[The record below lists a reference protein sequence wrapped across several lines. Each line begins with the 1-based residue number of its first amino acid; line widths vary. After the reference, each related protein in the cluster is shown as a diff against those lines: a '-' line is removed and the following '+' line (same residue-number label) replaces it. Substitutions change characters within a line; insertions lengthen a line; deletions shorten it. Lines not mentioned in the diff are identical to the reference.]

1 MMRKI
6 SDIAFLCI
14 LFVATLVSCGEDR
27 TYEYFEMTKENQ
39 WTYSKMKEVYLWA
52 DSIKTPSQTD
62 FFTSTSKFFT
72 TLKYPGD
79 NVSYFTDTV
88 SLGSYG
94 MTVALMRDPIG
105 VRPSKVY
112 ALTLFVEKGSPAD
125 IAGIERGTWISSI
138 DGRALSI
145 SDATALQQGDAKEV
159 VTEYI
164 EYNDEE
170 KCYNWVNGG
179 TLLLPHSTDIEMCN
193 ICIDTIYSVRNQ
205 QVGYLFVNSFN
216 GNDFEQKME
225 SVAEQFA
232 ASDVAAVIIDLRY
245 NNSGSLSNAASLAS
259 YFVPTALHGTQFCAL
274 KGNDCTNDTV
284 VNYSAKQFN
293 FADKKL
299 YLIISNGTKGTAE
312 LFVNSLNT
320 SRGVSN
326 VAILGKKTAGANM
339 MVERFQS
346 PFGFAINPATAYIY
360 ASDDKMLSVNGIQAE
375 YQINELEQVEH
386 IYSLGSEQEY
396 MLQNALY
403 LFVNGT
409 LPSTAMKSI
418 EAVLVSG
425 KRQAFVK

>member
-6 SDIAFLCI
+6 SDITFLCI
-14 LFVATLVSCGEDR
+14 FFVATLVSCGEDR

-52 DSIKTPSQTD
+52 DSIKTPSQSE
-62 FFTSTSKFFT
+62 FFSSTSKFFN

-94 MTVALMRDPIG
+94 MTVALMRDPLG

-112 ALTLFVEKGSPAD
+112 ALALFVEKGSPAD
-125 IAGIERGTWISSI
+125 IAGIERGTWISSVG
-138 DGRALSI
+138 DRSLSI
-145 SDATALQQGDAKEV
+145 SDMAVLQQGDAKEI

-170 KCYNWVNGG
+170 MCYYWVDGD
-179 TLLLPHSTDIEMCN
+179 TLSLPHSTDIEMCN
-193 ICIDTIYSVRNQ
+193 ICIDSVYSVRGQN
-205 QVGYLFVNSFN
+205 VGYLFVNSFN

-225 SVAEQFA
+225 RVAEQFA
-232 ASDVAAVIIDLRY
+232 TSDVSAVIIDLRY
-245 NNSGSLSNAASLAS
+245 NNGGSLSNAASLAG
-259 YFVPTALHGTQFCAL
+259 YFVPTALQGTQFCAL
-274 KGNDCTNDTV
+274 KGNYSTNDTV
-284 VNYSAKQFN
+284 YNYSAKQFN
-293 FADKKL
+293 FGDKKL
-299 YLIISNGTKGTAE
+299 YFIIGSGTKGTAE
-312 LFVNSLNT
+312 LFVNSLNV
-320 SRGVSN
+320 SRGASN

-339 MVERFQS
+339 MVERFES

-360 ASDDKMLSVNGIQAE
+360 ASDDKQLSIYGIQAE
-375 YQINELEQVEH
+375 YQINELEQVKH
-386 IYSLGSEQEY
+386 IYSLGSEQEF
-396 MLQNALY
+396 MLHNALY

-409 LPSTAMKSI
+409 LPSAAMDSK

-425 KRQAFVK
+425 KQQAFVK